1 MRTNTA
7 KQRLLKGETVVGTT
21 LGLGSLLAAE
31 VVAHAGF
38 DFIIVDTQHGAWDDV
53 VTLHAFRAITMG
65 GTVPMIRV
73 LCNDYG
79 RIGRALDHG
88 ALGIIVP
95 MVNSVEDA
103 QAAAQAVRYPPRGN
117 RSIGARWAE
126 FHGENYASW
135 ADDEVFLAVQIES
148 IQAVER

>member
-38 DFIIVDTQHGAWDDV
+38 DFIFVDTQHGAWDDV

-65 GTVPMIRV
+65 GPVPVIRA
-73 LCNDYG
+73 LCNNYG

-88 ALGIIVP
+88 ALGIVW
-95 MVNSVEDA
+95 
-103 QAAAQAVRYPPRGN
+103 PRGN
-117 RSIGARWAE
+117 SGEDAR
-126 FHGENYASW
+126 GSPQP
-135 ADDEVFLAVQIES
+135 VP
-148 IQAVER
+148 